1 MHIMEGYNFLLESER
16 QAFLDSIYESRDMRN
31 SIDESVEV
39 TPENRIITLST
50 CTGNE
55 ADHRFLVGAVL
66 VDE

>member
-1 MHIMEGYNFLLESER
+1 MEGYNFLLESER

-50 CTGNE
+50 CIGNE

>member
-1 MHIMEGYNFLLESER
+1 
-16 QAFLDSIYESRDMRN
+16 MRN

-50 CTGNE
+50 CIGNE

>member
-50 CTGNE
+50 CIGNE